1 MHLSST
7 YQGWAPSVG
16 LCAGFGGPG
25 GTSNRKA
32 RHNITHRLYTDSSG
46 QEHVQVQFNISGQGQ
61 RGIVSADMFKE
72 GSEWKSAYLFVDL
85 GSERIVVQAPNAQ

>member
-1 MHLSST
+1 M
-7 YQGWAPSVG
+7 
-16 LCAGFGGPG
+16 
-25 GTSNRKA
+25 
-32 RHNITHRLYTDSSG
+32 
-46 QEHVQVQFNISGQGQ
+46 QFNISGQGQ